1 MKMNVAWKKK
11 KKKKKTE
18 QISRTNLM
26 YLYGL
31 LEKDGLS

>member
-26 YLYGL
+26 HLYGL